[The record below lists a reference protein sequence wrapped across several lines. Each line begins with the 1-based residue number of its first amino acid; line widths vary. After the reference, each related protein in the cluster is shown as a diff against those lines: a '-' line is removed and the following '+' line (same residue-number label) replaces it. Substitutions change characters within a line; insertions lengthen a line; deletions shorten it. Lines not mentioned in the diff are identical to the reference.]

1 MSFDEHYMDTKVH
14 ETMDLLYEDQKTVP
28 KKLLNRKPFIRND
41 GSSKT
46 NRSGKHA
53 TFVKND
59 AEETAADS
67 VIRVLNESANEY
79 IKLREQESDYSMSFD
94 EHYMDTTVDEIMD
107 LLYESRKHATVVK
120 NDTNETAADSMV
132 RVLNENANA
141 VLEETMNLILAAT
154 RMVEK
159 K

>member
-1 MSFDEHYMDTKVH
+1 
-14 ETMDLLYEDQKTVP
+14 MDLLYEDQKTVP

-53 TFVKND
+53 TFIKND

-67 VIRVLNESANEY
+67 VIRVPNESANEVLEETMNLILAAIRMVDFKRRREKNQASEQTT
-79 IKLREQESDYSMSFD
+79 IKLNKKNFLS
-94 EHYMDTTVDEIMD
+94 
-107 LLYESRKHATVVK
+107 SRKHATVVK
-120 NDTNETAADSMV
+120 NDTYETAADSMM
-132 RVLNENANA
+132 RVLNENANE

-159 K
+159 N